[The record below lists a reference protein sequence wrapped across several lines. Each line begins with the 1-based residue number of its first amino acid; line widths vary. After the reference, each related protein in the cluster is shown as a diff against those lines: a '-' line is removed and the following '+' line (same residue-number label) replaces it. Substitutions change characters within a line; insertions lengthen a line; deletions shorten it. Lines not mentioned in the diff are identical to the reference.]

1 MGNVKVDLKG
11 KYWAALIK
19 DGLSRWVQGF
29 YGGKEDRVSSEPG
42 GQWGFSAKEQG
53 VCSSGTR
60 DLLGWFWV
68 SCCSESHILWDDE
81 G

>member
-11 KYWAALIK
+11 KYSAALVK

-29 YGGKEDRVSSEPG
+29 YGGKGDRVSSEPG

-60 DLLGWFWV
+60 RPVGVVLGELLQRVTHPLGR
-68 SCCSESHILWDDE
+68 
-81 G
+81 